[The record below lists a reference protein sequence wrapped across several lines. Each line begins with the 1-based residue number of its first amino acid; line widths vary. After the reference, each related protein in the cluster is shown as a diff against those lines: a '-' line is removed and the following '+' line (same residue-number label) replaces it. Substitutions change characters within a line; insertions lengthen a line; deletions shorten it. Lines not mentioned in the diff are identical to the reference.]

1 MRVLIDTNVLMDV
14 LLARDPF
21 LVDSITVLHMCED
34 DFAEA
39 VVTAKT
45 IADLYYFLRKSMK
58 DEEKARAVI
67 RKITSMVTVCDIKA
81 QYLEAALDI
90 GNDDYEDAIQA
101 ACAKAEGCRL
111 IISRDKRHYEGT
123 GVKCLTPAEF
133 VI

>member
-21 LVDSITVLHMCED
+21 LADSITVLHMCED

-45 IADLYYFLRKSMK
+45 IADIYYFLCKSLK

-67 RKITSMVTVCDIKA
+67 RKIMSMVTVCDIKA

-111 IISRDKRHYEGT
+111 IISRDKNHYEGT

>member
-21 LVDSITVLHMCED
+21 LTDSITVLHMCED

-39 VVTAKT
+39 IVTAKT
-45 IADLYYFLRKSMK
+45 IADLYYFLRKSLK

-67 RKITSMVTVCDIKA
+67 RKIMSMVTVCDIKV
-81 QYLEAALDI
+81 QYLETALDF
-90 GNDDYEDAIQA
+90 GNDDFEDAIQA

-111 IISRDKRHYEGT
+111 IISRDKKHYEGT
-123 GVKCLTPAEF
+123 GIKCLTPAEF